1 MISVSVLGIRFDQF
15 PPSIHTKFSFTEEQL
30 ASITIKLRKQTR
42 SDAVI
47 VLSTCDRVE
56 LWCENPKIAVKE
68 PFLRALSL
76 PVLTWSE
83 HTYSII
89 GEDAIDHLF
98 SLTCGLLSPLY
109 GEDQI
114 ISQVHTSL
122 LRSRIHG
129 CASPS
134 MEYLFREAITS
145 AKAVHSTVDLQIPD
159 ETVAM
164 AVLTLLEERKVDK
177 QVLLIGSSALARLV
191 AKILAEKGYQVTM
204 TFRDLEKADLLLPK
218 GVQALAYEERFDHF
232 ASFSVVLSATKGMEY
247 TVDLDSPR
255 VPQLFIDLAPV
266 RDVNPLLAE
275 RNGVEVFTLEDFSVP
290 LPRREAATAQAK
302 SMVMEYRNRAVHY
315 LTYRHQVKAVQ
326 RMADQAA
333 NDLIFRLN
341 DLLDSQDL
349 HLDFRRTLFETA
361 RKAFSHQL
369 YQERKREATMHHYDL
384 SKRLESGQASYA
396 GDPDTIL
403 EQVHTIEREGW
414 NLTRLSLGSHTGT
427 HMDSPAH
434 LLKTGK
440 TLDQYPVSRFI
451 ALAFVMDC
459 RNLGTMQPEDLP
471 DLDPSCDAVLFYTAG
486 SAQLSVACA
495 NSLLSRGV
503 RLFGFD
509 TPNCDRSGDLSF
521 PIHHALFAKDAL
533 IIENLVN
540 LEAIVSTKV
549 QLTCL
554 PLFFKDADGAPTRVI
569 ATTR

>member
-1 MISVSVLGIRFDQF
+1 
-15 PPSIHTKFSFTEEQL
+15 
-30 ASITIKLRKQTR
+30 
-42 SDAVI
+42 
-47 VLSTCDRVE
+47 
-56 LWCENPKIAVKE
+56 
-68 PFLRALSL
+68 
-76 PVLTWSE
+76 
-83 HTYSII
+83 
-89 GEDAIDHLF
+89 
-98 SLTCGLLSPLY
+98 
-109 GEDQI
+109 
-114 ISQVHTSL
+114 
-122 LRSRIHG
+122 
-129 CASPS
+129 
-134 MEYLFREAITS
+134 
-145 AKAVHSTVDLQIPD
+145 
-159 ETVAM
+159 
-164 AVLTLLEERKVDK
+164 
-177 QVLLIGSSALARLV
+177 
-191 AKILAEKGYQVTM
+191 
-204 TFRDLEKADLLLPK
+204 
-218 GVQALAYEERFDHF
+218 
-232 ASFSVVLSATKGMEY
+232 
-247 TVDLDSPR
+247 
-255 VPQLFIDLAPV
+255 
-266 RDVNPLLAE
+266 
-275 RNGVEVFTLEDFSVP
+275 
-290 LPRREAATAQAK
+290 
-302 SMVMEYRNRAVHY
+302 MVMEYRNRAVHY

-341 DLLDSQDL
+341 DLLASQDL